1 LNRKQPRAYKG
12 TSVHLSPGAA
22 IVFISYAQNF
32 EDVILWRALKHVK
45 EGFYIDIGA
54 QDPISDSV
62 SRAFHEQGWRGI
74 HVEPAKSYAGAL
86 RRVYTDNAVVQAMV
100 GEFLGESEFFEIEG
114 TGLSTADS
122 ILARR
127 HQSMGKQV
135 QVHSVSV
142 VTLASI
148 LEKHKQQEIH
158 WLKIDV
164 EGFEASVIRSWTPSE
179 VRPWVVVVE
188 CVDPI
193 SLQDTSQVWEA
204 ELCALGYQL
213 VYRDGL
219 NRFYLSNKQAALKPA
234 FEIGPNIFDG
244 FSLSGTSS
252 SSFCAVQSNKLAEQA
267 AHEVQLKLKTELL
280 LSEKKNLETLIE
292 RLNEKIVTREEE
304 FGKQIAAL
312 TAVEDR
318 LQTEIRQLA
327 AENHALA
334 RGFVSR
340 IFFRDSGKPIWPIR
354 RLLFHA
360 DRSPRS
366 LFKRIVLRKNGHPR
380 KLFRKWLVANPN
392 HRTSSGSLVKQE
404 RPLNLKLIEFPREN
418 ANAALQTEMIKWRQG
433 KRIHA

>member
-1 LNRKQPRAYKG
+1 
-12 TSVHLSPGAA
+12 
-22 IVFISYAQNF
+22 VFISYAQNF

-45 EGFYIDIGA
+45 DGFFIDVGA

-62 SRAFHEQGWRGI
+62 SRAFHEQGWHGV
-74 HVEPAKSYAGAL
+74 HVEPSQSYADAL
-86 RRVYTDNAVVQAMV
+86 RRVYSEDAVIQAMV
-100 GEFLGESEFFEIEG
+100 GEFPGEGEFFEIEG

-122 ILARR
+122 IVASR
-127 HQSMGKQV
+127 HQLFGRQFKT
-135 QVHSVSV
+135 HSASI

-148 LEKHKQQEIH
+148 LDEHAQHEIH

-164 EGFEASVIRSWTPSE
+164 EGSEASVIRSWAPSE

-193 SLQDTSQVWEA
+193 AQQDNSHVWEA
-204 ELCALGYQL
+204 ELCGLGYQL

-219 NRFYLSNKQAALKPA
+219 NRFYLSDKKAALKSA

-252 SSFCAVQSNKLAEQA
+252 SSFCAVQNHKLTEQA
-267 AHEVQLKLKTELL
+267 EHQVQLNLKIELL
-280 LSEKKNLETLIE
+280 RVEKNNLQTLIE
-292 RLNEKIVTREEE
+292 QLKEKNVQRETE
-304 FGKQIAAL
+304 FGAQIAAQK
-312 TAVEDR
+312 AEEHR
-318 LQTEIRQLA
+318 LQNEIQRLA

-334 RGFVSR
+334 RGVVSR
-340 IFFRDSGKPIWPIR
+340 IFFRDSGKPIWPLR

-366 LFKRIVLRKNGHPR
+366 LFKRIVLRKNGQPR
-380 KLFRKWLVANPN
+380 KMFRKWLGTNPD
-392 HRTSSGSLVKQE
+392 HRASSWSLAKQD
-404 RPLNLKLIEFPREN
+404 RSLNLKLIEFPREN
-418 ANAALQTEMIKWRQG
+418 AHAALQTEMIKWRQG